1 MSKLTHVSILAI
13 AVFSFSSGV
22 AQEAVAEKTTSI
34 PKVVEFAA
42 VSAPV
47 AAQENT
53 ATPRVTTQQLTN
65 EQTSS
70 LPEPTIADVSSTTNV
85 PQASQN
91 IMPAENHNVMVQ
103 EAPVQESLES
113 SSLPHQSSELEASA
127 EEPIGID
134 TIHLQEPQGNWLFKR
149 IWWERAQERYE
160 KIRVLVDQIWELR
173 VGFFLNRS
181 EIDRTKLDPF
191 YIFIGFEQG
200 VVQQELNEL
209 IEKLTQEEQAAGA
222 LDTEEKS
229 LLLEIQDQKK
239 TLENLRADIEL
250 ITQFDH
256 SIDDALERL
265 MEQINRVRVY
275 ERDAWNS
282 FKEIAQ
288 VLSDTKARE
297 LYYKMDTSWRNIKD
311 IYKYLQN
318 DFLAHFQDIINKL
331 NAEIGRVRNVVE
343 VLKEKGFDLKKQSEL
358 LKESLNQPVQVAVEE
373 DEDDQEESAPKKGF
387 FASIGSTI
395 LDGVSLFWST
405 ITAPFSYL
413 YHKIV
418 D

>member
-1 MSKLTHVSILAI
+1 MSKLKHVSILAI

-34 PKVVEFAA
+34 PKVAEFAA

-47 AAQENT
+47 SLQENT
-53 ATPRVTTQQLTN
+53 ATPRVTTPQLTN

-85 PQASQN
+85 QQASQN

-113 SSLPHQSSELEASA
+113 SSLPDQSSELEASA

-209 IEKLTQEEQAAGA
+209 IEKLTQEEQAAGS